1 MDSET
6 NHGGARQGAGRKP
19 KIEEIKLIEKL
30 SPMDDIALDKLK
42 MLLEAGDFNAL
53 KLFFEYRFGKAKQ
66 HIDLGSS
73 DGSFSLKEALGFD
86 STK

>member
-1 MDSET
+1 MDNES

-42 MLLEAGDFNAL
+42 MLLEQGDFNAL

-66 HIDLGSS
+66 SIDLGSS

-86 STK
+86 SSK

>member
-1 MDSET
+1 MDNES

-42 MLLEAGDFNAL
+42 MLLEQGDFNAL
-53 KLFFEYRFGKAKQ
+53 KLFFEYRYGKAKQ
-66 HIDLGSS
+66 YIESDSKVHLTGINLQDLVK
-73 DGSFSLKEALGFD
+73 FE
-86 STK
+86 